1 MKREY
6 IAYKGPAFTIEWY
19 YNSKGISPAFEYYK
33 SLSSEERIKLL
44 RLFKRIGD
52 AGEIKDK
59 TKFNFEGDQI
69 YAFKPKSKRF
79 LCFFF
84 SGKKILVTNAFNKK
98 QPKLPKK
105 EKEKALK
112 HKADFEK
119 RIKNGDYYE

>member
-6 IAYKGPAFTIEWY
+6 IAYKGLAFTIEWY
-19 YNSKGISPAFEYYK
+19 YNSRGISPALEYYK
-33 SLSSEERIKLL
+33 SLNTEDRIKLL

-52 AGEIKDK
+52 SGEIKDK

-69 YAFKPKSKRF
+69 YAFKPQPQRF

-84 SGKKILVTNAFNKK
+84 VNKKIVVTNAFCKK
-98 QPKLPKK
+98 QQKLPVN

-112 HKADFEK
+112 HKADFER
-119 RIKNGDYYE
+119 RIKKGDYYE